1 MVAKLIHVDLTA
13 DERELLTSGLNEYL
27 GPAAGAP
34 VLAPLVG
41 ARTIE
46 EFFELLNRLM
56 SAIETR
62 QALSELDWTRALLLT
77 EISWASDVLGAA
89 SEIQTTIR
97 DERALPLLRSLQ
109 RKLVTGERIGLL
121 IVNAGKW

>member
-1 MVAKLIHVDLTA
+1 
-13 DERELLTSGLNEYL
+13 
-27 GPAAGAP
+27 
-34 VLAPLVG
+34 
-41 ARTIE
+41 
-46 EFFELLNRLM
+46 M

-109 RKLVTGERIGLL
+109 RKLVTGGCIGLL
-121 IVNAGKW
+121 INNAGKW

>member
-1 MVAKLIHVDLTA
+1 MVDNLIHVDLTG
-13 DERELLTSGLNEYL
+13 DERDLLTFGLNEYL

-34 VLAPLVG
+34 ILAPLVG
-41 ARTIE
+41 ARNTQ

-62 QALSELDWTRALLLT
+62 QALSELDWIRALLLT
-77 EISWASDVLGAA
+77 EISWASDILGAA

-121 IVNAGKW
+121 TLNADNR